1 MLLNI
6 SINNTARS
14 FVIGG
19 WNELCSGIGKHNILS
34 ADECRRIAKVVNLP
48 FMEMHQP
55 YIHWPPACLQAN
67 AWNQISFN
75 FGSMPKGNHI
85 FWNPQQTGEQN
96 PKAKPICR
104 VHGKYTILYCTFH
117 HVIIRICKMC
127 LIMMSIHSIGQKEI
141 NGLGGCNPKYGKRCG
156 DYCEMPD
163 RRRGWCNVAEQCTL
177 FQPKDC
183 GNDTKPAAGKFL
195 WPLL

>member
-48 FMEMHQP
+48 FMEMFQP
-55 YIHWPPACLQAN
+55 YKHWPPACLQAN

-104 VHGKYTILYCTFH
+104 VHGKYTLLYCTFH
-117 HVIIRICKMC
+117 HVIGILFVQCVSFC
-127 LIMMSIHSIGQKEI
+127 L
-141 NGLGGCNPKYGKRCG
+141 
-156 DYCEMPD
+156 
-163 RRRGWCNVAEQCTL
+163 
-177 FQPKDC
+177 
-183 GNDTKPAAGKFL
+183 
-195 WPLL
+195 PLIQ

>member
-1 MLLNI
+1 MSVKYPQVGWRDGVTLQNDAPFFNLKTVTTTLNQQQVRFYELYVDQSVIQFYYHYFRIMLLNI

-48 FMEMHQP
+48 FMEMFQP
-55 YIHWPPACLQAN
+55 YKHWPPACLQAN

-104 VHGKYTILYCTFH
+104 VHGKYTISYWTFH
-117 HVIIRICKMC
+117 QVI
-127 LIMMSIHSIGQKEI
+127 H
-141 NGLGGCNPKYGKRCG
+141 
-156 DYCEMPD
+156 
-163 RRRGWCNVAEQCTL
+163 
-177 FQPKDC
+177 
-183 GNDTKPAAGKFL
+183 
-195 WPLL
+195 